1 MYILNV
7 IHFKESKIIRIKRF
21 FSHTFMP
28 LSLFDSISENDNM
41 FTLLLNNGANIEQET
56 IIGSTALDLATFDGN
71 EKYTK
76 ILIDAG
82 ANVNHSGLFED
93 VPLHKTA
100 EFGGIR
106 FQTFEKINSIKSNE
120 IINFNEIIRF
130 WRSHFNAD

>member
-1 MYILNV
+1 
-7 IHFKESKIIRIKRF
+7 
-21 FSHTFMP
+21 MP

-56 IIGSTALDLATFDGN
+56 IIGSTALDLASFDGN

-76 ILIDAG
+76 ILIKAG

-106 FQTFEKINSIKSNE
+106 FQTFEKLI
-120 IINFNEIIRF
+120 
-130 WRSHFNAD
+130 H